1 MCLSTRYN
9 YTDER
14 SLDTVNCAAVGEH
27 LHHPIIKKK
36 KSHIVFSCV
45 CVFSLSICSYLFF
58 SKNFLCRELVI

>member
-14 SLDTVNCAAVGEH
+14 SLDTVNCAAVDEH

-36 KSHIVFSCV
+36 KKKPYRFFVCM
-45 CVFSLSICSYLFF
+45 CVFFIDMFLSLFF
-58 SKNFLCRELVI
+58 KEFFV

>member
-14 SLDTVNCAAVGEH
+14 SLDTVNCAAVDEH

-36 KSHIVFSCV
+36 KPYRFFACM
-45 CVFSLSICSYLFF
+45 CVFFIDMFLSLFF
-58 SKNFLCRELVI
+58 KEFFV